1 MKNNIKNIIVSAVLA
16 VFLFGLS
23 VFTWVK
29 APYDYSESERRA
41 LASFP
46 ELSVET
52 ILSGKFMTSFEDYT
66 LDQFPLRDLFRR
78 IKALTEFNIF
88 NKKDNN
94 DLYIADGYVSKL
106 EYPLS
111 EDMLTNSAD
120 KFSYLYETYMADKGM
135 NVYFSV
141 VPDKNYF
148 LAEEN
153 GYLSMDYEALVS
165 FMKEKTSYMEYIDIF
180 DLLSVEDYYRT
191 DTHWK
196 QESIVDV
203 AERLAQK
210 MGVEIS
216 GEYTENTVDSPFYGV
231 YYGQSALPLEPDT
244 LKYLTNDT
252 LLNCIVTS
260 YNTGIAVEKDMYDM
274 EAATGRDP
282 YEMFLCGSD
291 ALLTIENPEAAT
303 DKELIIFRDSF
314 GSSLTPLLCEGY
326 AKIYVVDIRYIQ
338 SAMLG
343 NFIDFNNQ
351 DVLFIYST
359 LLLNSSAAFK

>member
-1 MKNNIKNIIVSAVLA
+1 MKNNIKNIVVSVVLA
-16 VFLFGLS
+16 VFIFGSS
-23 VFTWVK
+23 VFAWVK
-29 APYDYSESERRA
+29 APDDYSESERRA
-41 LASFP
+41 LAAFP
-46 ELSVET
+46 ELSAES

-78 IKALTEFNIF
+78 IKALTEFNVF

-94 DLYIADGYVSKL
+94 DLYIADDYVSKL

-111 EDMLTNSAD
+111 EEMLTNSAD
-120 KFSYLYETYMADKGM
+120 KFTWLYENYMADKDI

-141 VPDKNYF
+141 IPDKNYF
-148 LAEEN
+148 LAEKN
-153 GYLSMDYEALVS
+153 GYLSMNYDALVS

-180 DLLSVEDYYRT
+180 DLLSIDDYYRT

-196 QESIVDV
+196 QESIVDI
-203 AERLAQK
+203 AQRLAEK
-210 MGVEIS
+210 MGTEIS
-216 GEYTENTVDSPFYGV
+216 GEYEVNTVDGPFYGV

-244 LKYLTNDT
+244 LKYLTNST
-252 LLNCIVTS
+252 LDSCIVNS
-260 YNTGIAVEKDMYDM
+260 FNTGVAVKKDMYDM
-274 EAATGRDP
+274 EAAVGRDP

-291 ALLTIENPEAAT
+291 PLVTIENPNAKT
-303 DKELIIFRDSF
+303 DKELVIFRDSF
-314 GSSLTPLLCEGY
+314 GSSLTPLLSEGY